1 METDRKCPHRAINPA
16 TRIRTDPAL
25 NCSCTGSRMVGFPV
39 AVVLPAGGSGERM
52 GLSTPKQFCDFLDR
66 PLISFTIEAFE
77 RINWIQ
83 NIVVVVAKECIDLM
97 KTIIHKYS
105 HKRITLVIGGQT
117 RHRSIF
123 NGLKVFTDSQVYDSK
138 LTKPEVIIIH
148 DAVRPFVEEDLLLK
162 IATAAK
168 DHGAAG
174 ATRPLVSTVIAT
186 TSEGCLDSS
195 LERAKYRASEMPQ
208 AFLFDTIYQ
217 AYQQCSDC
225 DFEYGT
231 ECLQLV
237 LQYCGSKAKLIE
249 GPPTL
254 WKVKFKVFLTS
265 AELSKCSVS
274 ESLSQKACV
283 ITGVQQDAVQ
293 LAHCLEK
300 TLLTQLMVEVIST
313 PVGEEVSCIQNISSK
328 EYRNII
334 YVIVNDTDLQEIK
347 QLVESIGNTSLPILY
362 PVVVIMVHL
371 NKSESMPFSNNM
383 DELGAIRLLA
393 KEAKQKN
400 ILVYGLL
407 VNYPKDTEKWND
419 AVANVCLIAGT
430 LIKDRNA
437 VLAGQLF
444 VA

>member
-1 METDRKCPHRAINPA
+1 METDRKYPHKAKAIKPA
-16 TRIRTDPAL
+16 TRITTEPAL
-25 NCSCTGSRMVGFPV
+25 NCSCTDSRMVGFPV

-83 NIVVVVAKECIDLM
+83 NIIVVVAKECIDLM

-105 HKRITLVIGGQT
+105 HKRITLVVGGQT

-138 LTKPEVIIIH
+138 LTKPEVVIIH

-168 DHGAAG
+168 DHG
-174 ATRPLVSTVIAT
+174 
-186 TSEGCLDSS
+186 
-195 LERAKYRASEMPQ
+195 
-208 AFLFDTIYQ
+208 
-217 AYQQCSDC
+217 
-225 DFEYGT
+225 
-231 ECLQLV
+231 
-237 LQYCGSKAKLIE
+237 
-249 GPPTL
+249 
-254 WKVKFKVFLTS
+254 
-265 AELSKCSVS
+265 
-274 ESLSQKACV
+274 
-283 ITGVQQDAVQ
+283 
-293 LAHCLEK
+293 
-300 TLLTQLMVEVIST
+300 VEVVST
-313 PVGEEVSCIQNISSK
+313 PVGEEVSCIQNISAK

-383 DELGAIRLLA
+383 DDLGAIRLLA

-407 VNYPKDTEKWND
+407 VNYPKLGATPKAFRIISSMQNRSAPSNNHLND
-419 AVANVCLIAGT
+419 I
-430 LIKDRNA
+430 
-437 VLAGQLF
+437 
-444 VA
+444 

>member
-1 METDRKCPHRAINPA
+1 METDRKCTHRAINPP
-16 TRIRTDPAL
+16 THITTESAL
-25 NCSCTGSRMVGFPV
+25 NCIYSGSRMVGFPV

-52 GLSTPKQFCDFLDR
+52 GLSTPKQFCDFLER

-83 NIVVVVAKECIDLM
+83 SIIVVVAKECIDLM
-97 KTIIHKYS
+97 RAIIHKYS
-105 HKRITLVIGGQT
+105 HKRITLVTGGQT

-123 NGLKVFTDSQVYDSK
+123 NGLKVFTDSQVYDYK
-138 LTKPEVIIIH
+138 LTKPEVVIIH

-186 TSEGCLDSS
+186 TSEGCLDHS

-217 AYQQCSDC
+217 AYQQCSDY

-237 LQYCGSKAKLIE
+237 LQNCRSKAKLIE

-254 WKVKFKVFLTS
+254 WKVTFKRDLFA
-265 AELSKCSVS
+265 AESVIK

-283 ITGVQQDAVQ
+283 ITGVEQDAVQ

-300 TLLTQLMVEVIST
+300 TFTQLKVEVMST
-313 PVGEEVSCIQNISSK
+313 PVGEVSCIQTISAK

-347 QLVESIGNTSLPILY
+347 QIVESIGNTSLPILY
-362 PVVVIMVHL
+362 PVVLIMVHL
-371 NKSESMPFSNNM
+371 NMSESTPFSNNM

-407 VNYPKDTEKWND
+407 VNYPKPQRSLMNTWS
-419 AVANVCLIAGT
+419 
-430 LIKDRNA
+430 RN
-437 VLAGQLF
+437 
-444 VA
+444 